1 LRGGLRRE
9 WYCGSRSRQRGGEA
23 GEDHEVGVKLYLL
36 DPANAE
42 RAESPLVLQAA
53 ELALDG

>member
-1 LRGGLRRE
+1 MTRFPNERIRGRLINL
-9 WYCGSRSRQRGGEA
+9 GGEA
-23 GEDHEVGVKLYLL
+23 GEDHEVGVKLDLL
-36 DPANAE
+36 DPSDAE